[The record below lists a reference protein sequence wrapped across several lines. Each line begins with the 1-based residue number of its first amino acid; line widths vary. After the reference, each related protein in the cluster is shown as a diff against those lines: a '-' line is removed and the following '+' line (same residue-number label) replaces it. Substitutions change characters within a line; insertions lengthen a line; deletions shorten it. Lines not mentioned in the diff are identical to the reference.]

1 MSYRKHFILL
11 ESNPTVFTELAH
23 GLHLSPELEF
33 HNVFSLDEPDLL
45 SLIPRPALALVL
57 REYSKSGVDEDVVW
71 FKQTINN
78 ACGLYGI
85 LHAVVTNGAARDFI
99 VPKSHLA
106 SLLTSVEPLRYL
118 DRAAVLEED
127 EQPESIYKTIALQG
141 DTEVPENAEDEVD
154 FHYVCFAKS
163 HKNGHLYELDGD
175 RKGLIER
182 GALDQ
187 DDDVLSERALGVILE
202 FIRGVGKDISFSLLA
217 LAPAV
222 N

>member
-45 SLIPRPALALVL
+45 SLIPRPALAL

-99 VPKSHLA
+99 GQ
-106 SLLTSVEPLRYL
+106 YL